1 MARSLPPLKALRV
14 FEAAARLRSFTAAA
28 QELNITHSA
37 VSQQIRALEDF
48 IGQPLFA
55 REARGVALLPDALG
69 YFSEVQASLE
79 RIAQATAHLK
89 RPRQARQ
96 LRLCAT
102 PSLAMKLLIP
112 GLADFQ
118 RLYPEIDVE
127 VSTLGRQFIDRADA
141 AHDLII
147 QHGPMQRP
155 DHVCLPCLEDS
166 YVPVAS
172 PRFIARH
179 RLRRPA
185 DCVGHP
191 LLKVSGCLDHWTQ
204 WFGLAGVEVPS
215 MLPGPVFDHHFL
227 SMQAAS
233 NDLGLALA
241 PWCLLAEDIQAG
253 RLQPIF
259 EQPRLPNAGVHGL
272 FRPDSPAAPRA
283 RLFLDWLA
291 RPNKEYA

>member
-14 FEAAARLRSFTAAA
+14 FEAAARLSSFTAAA

-55 REARGVALLPDALG
+55 RAARGVTLLPDAQA
-69 YFSEVQASLE
+69 YFADVQASLE
-79 RIAQATAHLK
+79 RIAQATATMK
-89 RPRQARQ
+89 QPRELRQ
-96 LRLCAT
+96 LRLYAT

-127 VSTLGRQFIDRADA
+127 VTTLGRQFIDRADGSQ
-141 AHDLII
+141 DLII
-147 QHGPMQRP
+147 RHGAMHKP
-155 DHVCLPCLEDS
+155 DFVCQPCLEDS

-172 PRFIARH
+172 PRFIASH

-185 DCVGHP
+185 DFVGHP
-191 LLKVSGCLDHWTQ
+191 LLKVRGCLDLWTQ
-204 WFGLAGVEVPS
+204 WFGLAGVDVPS
-215 MLPGPVFDHHFL
+215 MLPGPVFDHDFL

-241 PWCLLAEDIQAG
+241 PWCLLAEDIQVG

-259 EQPRLPNAGVHGL
+259 EALRLPNAGVHAL
-272 FRPDSPAAPRA
+272 FRPDSPAAPLA
-283 RLFLDWLA
+283 RLFLDWFA